1 MSVPAVRSRVEQ
13 LRTNGERLVKEMEN
27 LYDVE
32 LLRLPAALREMN
44 WLEFF
49 GTGGGRGRGRGGLP
63 LKRRSEAVAEERWD
77 AARGL
82 RGLRP
87 LCPGPLARRRNACC
101 ALPAAAAALRR
112 TCVCCGSCPGD
123 VPE

>member
-49 GTGGGRGRGRGGLP
+49 GTGGGRGRVR
-63 LKRRSEAVAEERWD
+63 
-77 AARGL
+77 
-82 RGLRP
+82 RP

>member
-49 GTGGGRGRGRGGLP
+49 GTGGGRGRT
-63 LKRRSEAVAEERWD
+63 RRASPE
-77 AARGL
+77 
-82 RGLRP
+82 
-87 LCPGPLARRRNACC
+87 
-101 ALPAAAAALRR
+101 AALGGRR
-112 TCVCCGSCPGD
+112 
-123 VPE
+123 

>member
-1 MSVPAVRSRVEQ
+1 MRSRVEQ

-49 GTGGGRGRGRGGLP
+49 GTGGGAGAGAGAGGAGFP
-63 LKRRSEAVAEERWD
+63 E
-77 AARGL
+77 
-82 RGLRP
+82 
-87 LCPGPLARRRNACC
+87 
-101 ALPAAAAALRR
+101 AALGGRR
-112 TCVCCGSCPGD
+112 
-123 VPE
+123 